1 VTKERVADEQAPDT
15 RVPDELATKDAHA
28 PATARVID
36 ESLGS
41 ARTAGPVIKTR
52 RNGPGA
58 GNRPATP
65 QAKPELQRPDDLNP
79 NGPAVVALGGGHGLS
94 VALDAIRRYAGSIT
108 AVVTVADDGGS
119 SGRLRREYG
128 IPAPGDLRKALVALA
143 GNDMWAQA
151 FEHRYEGGELHG
163 HALGNLIILGLAQEL
178 CDFTAALDEAGRLL
192 EAAGRVL
199 PATTDAVIL
208 RAEVEHASGGT
219 RFIEGQVAIANT
231 PDRIVRVDLIPPDA
245 VACSEAV
252 SAIELADQV
261 VLAPGSLY
269 TSLLPVIAVP
279 KLREAVLGARGRVV
293 QVANLRPQLPETEGL
308 DGTDHL
314 RAVLDHGGRVDAFVY
329 QGHGTLAVDGA
340 TVGNCGVEP
349 VEADVAMPGGLA
361 HDPVKLASALRALL

>member
-1 VTKERVADEQAPDT
+1 M
-15 RVPDELATKDAHA
+15 PDEHVPNHRAADAA
-28 PATARVID
+28 VTPTVSPNA
-36 ESLGS
+36 S
-41 ARTAGPVIKTR
+41 ARSAGPALKAR
-52 RNGPGA
+52 RSA
-58 GNRPATP
+58 AAAKNRPSSP
-65 QAKPELQRPDDLNP
+65 QTKAELSRPDDSRP
-79 NGPAVVALGGGHGLS
+79 TGPTVVALGGGHGLS

-119 SGRLRREYG
+119 SGRLRREFG

-143 GNDMWAQA
+143 NNDLWARA

-208 RAEVEHASGGT
+208 RAEVDG

-231 PDRIVRVDLIPPDA
+231 PARIHRVDLIPPDA

-252 SAIELADQV
+252 SAIELADLV

-269 TSLLPVIAVP
+269 TSLLPVIVVP

-293 QVANLRPQLPETEGL
+293 QVCNLRPQLPETEGL

-314 RAVLDHGGRVDAFVY
+314 RAVLDHGGRVDAFLY
-329 QGHGTLAVDGA
+329 QGHGTLAVDA
-340 TVGNCGVEP
+340 AAVRNFGVEP
-349 VEADVAMPGGLA
+349 VEVDVTSPGGLA
-361 HDPVKLASALRALL
+361 HDAMKLANALHALL